1 MRIKKHISLL
11 TAYLLRRMHSFE
23 VKAHVV
29 TLLMEGS
36 HLLCFVVITSSVQVS
51 ATSQMERENLTSE
64 CYTSSTYEEHKIA
77 FGCIALGSLTLGLP
91 LALNSL
97 WNLQVMQNNVGLST
111 VVSFILLFS
120 ILTFLGSQ
128 RCQRSRCPSPPPV
141 AAAVQS
147 SLHSGPWPSACHP
160 HISIGKH
167 VDATLLLI

>member
-1 MRIKKHISLL
+1 
-11 TAYLLRRMHSFE
+11 
-23 VKAHVV
+23 
-29 TLLMEGS
+29 
-36 HLLCFVVITSSVQVS
+36 
-51 ATSQMERENLTSE
+51 MERENLTSE

-77 FGCIALGSLTLGLP
+77 FGCIALGSLTVGLP

-97 WNLQVMQNNVGLST
+97 WNLQVMQNNVGHST
-111 VVSFILLFS
+111 AVVSFILLFS

-147 SLHSGPWPSACHP
+147 SLHSGPLPSACHP
-160 HISIGKH
+160 HISIGKN